1 MLCARRLILL
11 CALSTSCGLFGPHA
25 RELPAGRLR
34 VSWKDQGG
42 AYPCAKKGVVRVNV
56 DGLRGDSWFHT
67 FAPCYESDIR
77 QNALNLGDWSVC
89 VTAIN
94 ANDVVVAA
102 GTAVTTIV
110 DEGEVTLAVELID
123 GAGCK

>member
-1 MLCARRLILL
+1 
-11 CALSTSCGLFGPHA
+11 
-25 RELPAGRLR
+25 
-34 VSWKDQGG
+34 
-42 AYPCAKKGVVRVNV
+42 
-56 DGLRGDSWFHT
+56 
-67 FAPCYESDIR
+67 
-77 QNALNLGDWSVC
+77 VC